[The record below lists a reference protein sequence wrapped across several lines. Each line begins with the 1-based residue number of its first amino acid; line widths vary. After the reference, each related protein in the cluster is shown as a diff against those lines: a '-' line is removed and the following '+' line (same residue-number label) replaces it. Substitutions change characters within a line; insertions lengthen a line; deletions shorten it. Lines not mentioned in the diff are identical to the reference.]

1 MICEP
6 NDKSHSHLRTVSTY
20 VCSPDAAVSPHC
32 TPAVTS
38 ISAGWAAYRGTPLLA
53 GRDLLQ
59 AKLAELLASHPR
71 VLVPDRL
78 LHGILSRLALDP
90 DDFPGQHEALCAYD
104 PRLQPGA
111 HGRPVSVFFLPLLST
126 AHSGRAAGAET
137 EPLEA
142 SRARGP
148 PSAEQRAAMADMAK
162 PRSVAG
168 LLEELGYDAT
178 ASEETVRE
186 LLQQVR

>member
-1 MICEP
+1 MFF
-6 NDKSHSHLRTVSTY
+6 T
-20 VCSPDAAVSPHC
+20 
-32 TPAVTS
+32 
-38 ISAGWAAYRGTPLLA
+38 

-59 AKLAELLASHPR
+59 AKLTELVASDPP
-71 VLVPDRL
+71 VLVSDRL
-78 LHGILSRLALDP
+78 LHGILSRLVLDP
-90 DDFPGQHEALCAYD
+90 DNFPGQHAAICAFD
-104 PRLQPGA
+104 PRLQPDD

-126 AHSGRAAGAET
+126 GHSGRAAGAEA

-142 SRARGP
+142 PRGRGP
-148 PSAEQRAAMADMAK
+148 PLAELRATMADMAK

-168 LLEELGYDAT
+168 LLEELGYGAT